1 MLAQAASTK
10 AGAAQISFIIRNT
23 PRGPLWPPSATASI
37 RRPVATP
44 ARRGLD
50 RPMIG
55 ILYSIIHAVIGL
67 YIVVLI
73 VHVVIS
79 WLFAF
84 DVVSRRNEFVNAIWR
99 FTTALTDPV
108 LRPLRRLIP
117 PIAGV
122 DLSVLV
128 LVLGLAIFR
137 DSILP
142 WLVNLIRGGPIL

>member
-1 MLAQAASTK
+1 VVEQH
-10 AGAAQISFIIRNT
+10 QII
-23 PRGPLWPPSATASI
+23 
-37 RRPVATP
+37 
-44 ARRGLD
+44 
-50 RPMIG
+50 
-55 ILYSIIHAVIGL
+55 
-67 YIVVLI
+67 
-73 VHVVIS
+73 HVVIS

-84 DVVSRRNEFVNAIWR
+84 DVVSRRNEFVSAIWR
-99 FTTALTDPV
+99 FTTAITDPM

-137 DSILP
+137 DSVLP

>member
-1 MLAQAASTK
+1 
-10 AGAAQISFIIRNT
+10 
-23 PRGPLWPPSATASI
+23 
-37 RRPVATP
+37 
-44 ARRGLD
+44 
-50 RPMIG
+50 MIG
-55 ILYSIIHAVIGL
+55 ILIDIIQAVLGL

-79 WLFAF
+79 WLYAF
-84 DVVSRRNEFVNAIWR
+84 DVVSRRNAVVAAISR

-128 LVLGLAIFR
+128 LVLALALFR
-137 DSILP
+137 DSVLP
-142 WLVNLIRGGPIL
+142 WLHRLLVGNGSLL